1 MLPCSS
7 CAVPK
12 EEYQESIRQQLE
24 LELEFS
30 ALDQEIHQHGLAPAL
45 GEAAAGPGRAR
56 AQLAIWDTTNK
67 DLEWTQSS
75 LVRATDI
82 SSGDTYL
89 VSREVVRKFYNR
101 PVVRVSNY
109 FSIFD

>member
-1 MLPCSS
+1 MTDLSSPNIMFPCSS

-56 AQLAIWDTTNK
+56 APARHLGYNQQGSRVDPIIIGAIHF
-67 DLEWTQSS
+67 ES
-75 LVRATDI
+75 LI
-82 SSGDTYL
+82 SVL
-89 VSREVVRKFYNR
+89 V
-101 PVVRVSNY
+101 
-109 FSIFD
+109 IHI

>member
-12 EEYQESIRQQLE
+12 EEYQESILQQLMSE

-56 AQLAIWDTTNK
+56 APARHLGYNQQGSRVDPIIIGAIHF
-67 DLEWTQSS
+67 ES
-75 LVRATDI
+75 LI
-82 SSGDTYL
+82 SVL
-89 VSREVVRKFYNR
+89 VIHIY
-101 PVVRVSNY
+101 
-109 FSIFD
+109 